1 MGGVIV
7 LRSGTN
13 ARAAIA
19 AVKTKL
25 QALQPGL
32 PDGVE
37 IVPTYDRSSLIDR
50 AIANLSEKLIEEFV
64 VVILVCVLFLWHVRS
79 ALVAIVT
86 LPVGVLAAF
95 AVMQAQGINA
105 NIMSLGGIAIA
116 IGAMVDAGVV
126 MIENAHKKLEAWRHT
141 HDGVDPAAAQRVE
154 LITQAAVEVGPAL
167 FFSLLIV
174 TLSFVPVF
182 TLQAQEGRLFAPLA
196 YTKTYAMAAAA
207 GLSVTLIPV
216 LMIAF
221 IRGRVADES
230 ANPLNR
236 LLIRLYRPVIT
247 AVLARPVLTLVFAG
261 LALTATLWPASR
273 LGSEFMPPLD
283 EGDLLYMPTA
293 LPGLAVGKAS
303 EILQRTDRILKTF
316 PEVERVFGK
325 MGRAESATDP
335 APLEM
340 METTLMLKP
349 KSQWRAGLT
358 TDGLI
363 EQMDAALQIP
373 GMANVWVQ
381 PIRNRIDM
389 LATGIKS
396 PVGIKIAGPDLTVI
410 ERVGRDIEAAVRTV
424 PGTASAFAE
433 RVSGGRYIEI
443 VPDRARLARHGLSIA
458 DAQRIVS
465 VAIGGENVGETVE
478 GLQRFPINVRYP
490 RELRDSV
497 EDLRALPI
505 VTTRGE
511 TLTLGTIAS
520 VEITDG
526 PPMIKSEN
534 ARPNG
539 WIYVDIR
546 GRDLGG
552 YVADAKRAVADRVE
566 IPAGYSVT
574 WSGQFE
580 YLERATARL
589 QIVVPFALAIIF
601 VLLYLTFRSVGEAVL
616 MMATLPFA
624 LIGGFWFIYL
634 LGHHV
639 SVATGVGFI
648 ALAGVAAEF
657 GVVMLIYLD
666 QAVRQRL
673 ASGTLN
679 SLDDLR
685 NAVADGAV
693 MRVRPKAMTVTV
705 IVAGLLPLFVGH
717 GTGSEVMQRIAAP
730 MVGGMITAPLLS
742 MVVLPA
748 AYLLMRRQSVRR
760 DSARGIGRSPADA
773 RSG

>member
-1 MGGVIV
+1 
-7 LRSGTN
+7 
-13 ARAAIA
+13 
-19 AVKTKL
+19 
-25 QALQPGL
+25 
-32 PDGVE
+32 
-37 IVPTYDRSSLIDR
+37 
-50 AIANLSEKLIEEFV
+50 
-64 VVILVCVLFLWHVRS
+64 
-79 ALVAIVT
+79 
-86 LPVGVLAAF
+86 
-95 AVMQAQGINA
+95 
-105 NIMSLGGIAIA
+105 
-116 IGAMVDAGVV
+116 
-126 MIENAHKKLEAWRHT
+126 
-141 HDGVDPAAAQRVE
+141 
-154 LITQAAVEVGPAL
+154 
-167 FFSLLIV
+167 
-174 TLSFVPVF
+174 
-182 TLQAQEGRLFAPLA
+182 
-196 YTKTYAMAAAA
+196 
-207 GLSVTLIPV
+207 
-216 LMIAF
+216 
-221 IRGRVADES
+221 
-230 ANPLNR
+230 
-236 LLIRLYRPVIT
+236 
-247 AVLARPVLTLVFAG
+247 VLARPVLPLVFAG
-261 LALTATLWPASR
+261 VALAATLWPISR

-340 METTLMLKP
+340 METTLVLKP

-396 PVGIKIAGPDLTVI
+396 PVGIKVAGSDLAVI
-410 ERVGRDIEAAVRTV
+410 ERIGRDIEAAVRTV

-443 VPDRARLARHGLSIA
+443 VPDRARLARHGMSIA

-511 TLTLGTIAS
+511 TLTLGTVAS
-520 VEITDG
+520 VAITDG

-552 YVADAKRAVADRVE
+552 YVADAKRAVADLVE
-566 IPAGYSVT
+566 MPAGYSVT

-666 QAVRQRL
+666 QALRQRL

-685 NAVADGAV
+685 SAVADGAV
-693 MRVRPKAMTVTV
+693 MRVRPKAMTVVV

-742 MVVLPA
+742 MIVLPA
-748 AYLLMRRQSVRR
+748 AYLLLRRRSLGTG
-760 DSARGIGRSPADA
+760 SA
-773 RSG
+773 